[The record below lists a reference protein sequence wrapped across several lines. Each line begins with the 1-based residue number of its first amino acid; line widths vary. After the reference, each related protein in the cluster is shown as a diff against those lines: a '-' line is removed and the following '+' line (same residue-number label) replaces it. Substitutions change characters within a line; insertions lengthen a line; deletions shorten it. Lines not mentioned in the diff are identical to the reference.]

1 MLQELS
7 VSEQRYQA
15 VLAVV
20 EDGFSVTDVAAK
32 VGVPPQTLPGRPGVP
47 AVAWRVWRT
56 ARIART
62 RVRIR
67 WTPGSRSGWWRCGVS
82 TVMVRN

>member
-56 ARIART
+56 ARIALR
-62 RVRIR
+62 RM
-67 WTPGSRSGWWRCGVS
+67 PGWWRCGVS